1 MSTNK
6 IFCLGDGYAHGH
18 IWPEWPQIL
27 RVLLPQ
33 HEIITG
39 TGVGAGNEFLIDQL
53 LNFDCENQ
61 SVIFQWAYANR
72 FDKLIQDEAWYTLA
86 KNDPV
91 YHFNFVPTASGTWW
105 LSSAS
110 ENKKIQEYH
119 DFFVQNQQ
127 AKLRLKNQQI
137 LVENY
142 LQNKRCH
149 YWITSTQDQESFC
162 QNHANSSFRGKE
174 VQPQPIMHFYFV
186 VECIKPALNLPIDT
200 KLQDLLEKNITQT
213 TWTAYGPDQKEI
225 WENICKKISAEYQ
238 SIINK

>member
-27 RVLLPQ
+27 QALLPD

-53 LNFDCENQ
+53 LNFDCQ
-61 SVIFQWAYANR
+61 DQTVIFQWAYAHR
-72 FDKLIQDEAWYTLA
+72 FDKLLQDQVWQDMAQD
-86 KNDPV
+86 DPV
-91 YHFNFVPTASGTWW
+91 YSFNCMTTASGTWW

-110 ENKKIQEYH
+110 KNPKIREYH
-119 DFFVQNQQ
+119 NFFVQNQQ
-127 AKLRLKNQQI
+127 STLRLKNQKI

-142 LQNKRCH
+142 LQNKHCQ
-149 YWITSTQDQESFC
+149 YLSISTQDQEVFC
-162 QNHANSSFRGKE
+162 RLHKDSGLRGNE
-174 VQPQPIMHFYFV
+174 VQPSPIMHFYFV
-186 VECIKPALNLPIDT
+186 VELIKPALDLPIDV
-200 KLQDLLEKNITQT
+200 KQQELLEKHMLET
-213 TWTAYGPDQKEI
+213 TWTPYDPDRKEI
-225 WENICKKISAEYQ
+225 WENICKKISTEYP